1 MLKQSDS
8 KTKCFE
14 DCNTK
19 AENLFSWSGDIHRL
33 LSSFLQQGRIDPV
46 VAKELRL
53 SDPYMRAMVNYLA
66 GGASWELTINDPDL
80 PLLDRT
86 VLAIRFVND
95 ASVSS
100 V

>member
-1 MLKQSDS
+1 M
-8 KTKCFE
+8 
-14 DCNTK
+14 
-19 AENLFSWSGDIHRL
+19 
-33 LSSFLQQGRIDPV
+33 

-95 ASVSS
+95 ASVSFVEFAHAS
-100 V
+100 TASDTVYFAALCISG

>member
-1 MLKQSDS
+1 M
-8 KTKCFE
+8 
-14 DCNTK
+14 
-19 AENLFSWSGDIHRL
+19 
-33 LSSFLQQGRIDPV
+33 LSSFLQQGRIDQA

-66 GGASWELTINDPDL
+66 GGASWELTINDRDL

-95 ASVSS
+95 SAVRRDSGFVC
-100 V
+100 VAVLTL

>member
-1 MLKQSDS
+1 
-8 KTKCFE
+8 
-14 DCNTK
+14 
-19 AENLFSWSGDIHRL
+19 
-33 LSSFLQQGRIDPV
+33 
-46 VAKELRL
+46 
-53 SDPYMRAMVNYLA
+53 MVNYLA

-100 V
+100 ICY